1 MTAQPNHMQSIVNR
15 ELVDMFANVISTAT
29 LQNLFPPA
37 MQAKSLRSLHNN
49 DANKH
54 QLHTRHTG
62 I

>member
-1 MTAQPNHMQSIVNR
+1 MQPIVNR
-15 ELVDMFANVISTAT
+15 ELVDMFANVIPTAT
-29 LQNLFPPA
+29 LQNLFHPA

-54 QLHTRHTG
+54 QVHTRHTG